1 MTFERRIRRAET
13 DTRVRRRILPTLLT
27 GIGLALALLLL
38 RFA

>member
-1 MTFERRIRRAET
+1 MSYERQMRRAET
-13 DTRVRRRILPTLLT
+13 DTRIRRRFLPTLLT

>member
-1 MTFERRIRRAET
+1 MTFERQMRRAEA
-13 DTRVRRRILPTLLT
+13 DTRVWRRILPALLT